1 MKENLIK
8 KDDKK
13 MIGLELDKELYNA
26 LVQYAASIGGSISS
40 AVRFILIQHL
50 KDIRKEVK

>member
-50 KDIRKEVK
+50 KDVRKEVK